1 MEAEFQERRKPG
13 GFVDQGLCNERH
25 KNADERWTLVQ
36 TSLAEIKRMAGKVN
50 GLMYGIL
57 GGLIVSMILLLLN
70 LIIESQKLP
79 KFKP

>member
-1 MEAEFQERRKPG
+1 MEAEFQERRKSA

-36 TSLAEIKRMAGKVN
+36 NSLAKIERIAGKFN
-50 GLMYGIL
+50 GLLYSVL

-70 LIIESQKLP
+70 LLVESQKLP
-79 KFKP
+79 KIKP